1 MPLAGA
7 FDDCPF
13 QNVAGTVAYWI
24 EVCLYADA
32 IGENPYKNWLVFLS
46 EYFVAC
52 DTL

>member
-32 IGENPYKNWLVFLS
+32 IGENPYKKLAGFSQRIFCSL
-46 EYFVAC
+46 
-52 DTL
+52 